1 MSDYTEFL
9 RQKIKMASFK
19 GFEVTP
25 QLSAR
30 RSRPLERPVRR
41 HTIERN

>member
-25 QLSAR
+25 GDLH
-30 RSRPLERPVRR
+30 PIL
-41 HTIERN
+41 

>member
-25 QLSAR
+25 EITGGHLA
-30 RSRPLERPVRR
+30 VRV
-41 HTIERN
+41 H

>member
-25 QLSAR
+25 EISRR
-30 RSRPLERPVRR
+30 RSALIDLLYDTRKN
-41 HTIERN
+41 T